1 MEKFNITHRLK
12 YNIIFLQLTIEMNRN
27 YLNIQTKCVVLYT
40 NLKIVQSCFT
50 EKGKFHQSTKYF
62 KQPHARKT

>member
-1 MEKFNITHRLK
+1 MDKFNITHRLK
-12 YNIIFLQLTIEMNRN
+12 YNIIF
-27 YLNIQTKCVVLYT
+27 CVVLYT